1 MLQKFCHLAGCR
13 LPARRNLERL
23 EIVSRD
29 IRPEAGIPPRLALR
43 LVFANLADHAQ
54 PYPGVQ
60 INLFSES
67 GELVAQRAFLPEE
80 YLEAPPRG
88 LLQPEEQ
95 VRISLELQQPDTPVS
110 GFRFDFL

>member
-1 MLQKFCHLAGCR
+1 M
-13 LPARRNLERL
+13 
-23 EIVSRD
+23 
-29 IRPEAGIPPRLALR
+29 PPRLALR

-54 PYPGVQ
+54 PYPRVQ
-60 INLFSES
+60 LSLFSES

-88 LLQPEEQ
+88 LLPPKEQ
-95 VRISLELQQPDTPVS
+95 VRISLELQQPATPIS